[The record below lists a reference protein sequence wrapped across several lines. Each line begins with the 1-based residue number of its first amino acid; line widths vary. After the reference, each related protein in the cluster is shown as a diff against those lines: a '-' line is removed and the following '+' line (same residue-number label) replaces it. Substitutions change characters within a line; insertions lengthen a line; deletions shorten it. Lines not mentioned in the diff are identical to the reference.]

1 MSRIIYDIDP
11 AGDVLC
17 TYTDNDN
24 DQKESLRIVSLSD
37 APNLIVR
44 GHFNYTEE
52 IGRFRG
58 TTCDDDDNDHDN
70 GPLQSNWIQICRRHE
85 PTRAAN

>member
-44 GHFNYTEE
+44 GHFNYTGE
-52 IGRFRG
+52 IGRFGG
-58 TTCDDDDNDHDN
+58 TTCDDDDNDT
-70 GPLQSNWIQICRRHE
+70 LQPNWIQIWGRHE